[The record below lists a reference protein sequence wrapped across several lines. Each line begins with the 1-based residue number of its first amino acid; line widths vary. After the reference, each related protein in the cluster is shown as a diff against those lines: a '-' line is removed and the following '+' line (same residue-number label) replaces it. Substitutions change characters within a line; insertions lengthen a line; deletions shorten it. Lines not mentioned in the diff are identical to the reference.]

1 MGNTD
6 PIAVRRVES
15 DSDRDACFALRMR
28 VFVDEQGVPPWEEV
42 DDYDETAEHFVALAG
57 GKVVGTARLVDKGE
71 GIGKV
76 GRVAVEKEFRQL
88 GVGRELMLTIM
99 DFAARHHRKLTLDA
113 QLPVMSFYERFGFVA
128 EGPVFLDAGIEHRA
142 MVTTL
147 RPHDDTD

>member
-1 MGNTD
+1 MENND

-42 DDYDETAEHFVALAG
+42 DDYDETAEHFAALVGGTVA
-57 GKVVGTARLVDKGE
+57 GTARLVDKGE

-76 GRVAVEKEFRQL
+76 GRVAVEKEFRGL
-88 GVGRELMLTIM
+88 GLGRELMLAVM
-99 DFAARHHRKLTLDA
+99 DFATERHRKLILDA

-142 MVTTL
+142 MVAML
-147 RPHDDTD
+147 RPGEQTD